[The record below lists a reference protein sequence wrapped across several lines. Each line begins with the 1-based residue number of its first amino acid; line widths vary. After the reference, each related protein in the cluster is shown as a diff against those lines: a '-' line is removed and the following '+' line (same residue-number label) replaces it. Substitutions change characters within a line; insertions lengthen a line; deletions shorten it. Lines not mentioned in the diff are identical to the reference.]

1 MTDHASS
8 DELALLRAA
17 FTAGPADGPAA
28 GPAGPV
34 AGRSEPARRTPPLG
48 WDAVRAFE
56 AEHGIVLPE
65 PYRTVVAE
73 ICDGCSDGPPYYGL
87 IPVAALPADWGAGR
101 PPRVLAEPFPLTA
114 AWQWEDDPR
123 PEEEVDALL
132 ERVFQHGSIVL
143 GTDGCGMYWHLV
155 VSGPGRGEVWL
166 ITGEGAVP
174 HGTADGGSAGE
185 PGFAGW
191 VGRWAAG
198 LPWWSE

>member
-8 DELALLRAA
+8 EELALLRAA
-17 FTAGPADGPAA
+17 FTTGPAA
-28 GPAGPV
+28 APA
-34 AGRSEPARRTPPLG
+34 ADSAADRSAPALRTPPLG

-73 ICDGCSDGPPYYGL
+73 ICDGSSDGPPYYGL

-101 PPRVLAEPFPLTA
+101 PPQVLAEPFPLTA
-114 AWQWEDDPR
+114 AWQWDDDPR

-132 ERVFQHGSIVL
+132 ERVFHHGSIVL

-174 HGTADGGSAGE
+174 YGTREGGLVGE

-191 VGRWAAG
+191 VGRWVAG
-198 LPWWSE
+198 LSWWSE